1 MKTTTNL
8 KMLLPEGKDP
18 VNIGDLT
25 GNFETLDT
33 YLADVQKATSDA
45 SKMPVIFSQAADR
58 QNIASTEMLSTIMGK
73 IARFFSDIKAAAF
86 CAIANNDN
94 TTAEGYVAD
103 ARIVKTHGDE
113 IDALKTSTN
122 NSVSSL
128 EKAIS
133 ENKSSISSLNSNL
146 ANFQHGVDALYN
158 QIVSLGVTPSG
169 KTLDA
174 VKNSIST
181 VKNNSYNTGYANG
194 KTEGY
199 NSGYSAGK
207 AAGKKVIDL
216 GSATSFNVQAVCSS
230 NGIDPGSL
238 TADNFICEPATA
250 KMESS
255 ITGVNASGGGYVY
268 ARADTTFQ
276 KSYSS
281 PVLTASYI
289 SFGIHYGDKVNTVQQ
304 SNTYNAHA
312 YLVV

>member
-146 ANFQHGVDALYN
+146 ANVSGTVSGHTDSINGLNSANSARYTENGRINVYVGSDSKLHFVNRDGADTALNFSGGKYT
-158 QIVSLGVTPSG
+158 VTQF
-169 KTLDA
+169 T
-174 VKNSIST
+174 I
-181 VKNNSYNTGYANG
+181 
-194 KTEGY
+194 
-199 NSGYSAGK
+199 
-207 AAGKKVIDL
+207 
-216 GSATSFNVQAVCSS
+216 SS
-230 NGIDPGSL
+230 NGGTSNFATFDFGAYFSSYSEFLKHSIVAVAGSDTSSGSNGSGFCIYNGSEHIFSNTGVDYPSTTSIRVRNYQGL
-238 TADNFICEPATA
+238 PVGNTVNFICIFT
-250 KMESS
+250 
-255 ITGVNASGGGYVY
+255 
-268 ARADTTFQ
+268 
-276 KSYSS
+276 
-281 PVLTASYI
+281 
-289 SFGIHYGDKVNTVQQ
+289 
-304 SNTYNAHA
+304 
-312 YLVV
+312 